1 MKYFQT
7 TKCFLL
13 SLILISLPL
22 LTSAQNNASS
32 TPVTLQI
39 VQEPIKVHG
48 QPSFVYRIKQP
59 DGTLGLRANKGD
71 DLNIVVQNKIDQ
83 PSSIHWHGI
92 ILPSDQ
98 DGVPYVTQNPI
109 MPGGSYSYHFK
120 LTQAGTFW
128 MHSHFRL
135 QEQKLLAAPLIITDP
150 NNQSSNQEVVILLED
165 FSFTSPRDIYK
176 KLRCQGNTAS
186 SDMSKMSMPKV
197 DINDVKYDAF
207 LANEHTLSD
216 PQVVRV
222 TPGSIVRLRIINAA
236 ASTNFYIDLGSLK
249 GEALAVDGNR
259 IIPQSI
265 NPFQLGMAQ
274 RVDIQVS
281 IPNKEGAYPIL
292 GRVEGSN
299 DQTGIVL
306 ATSKAHLPTL
316 KEQATNATSAFTN
329 EQEQLF
335 QAASPLAKKPV
346 TKSIALELEGN
357 MQKYIWKINNQIWP
371 YITPP
376 QVASG
381 DRVELVFINQTSMS
395 HPMHL
400 HGHTFQVTNVNGKD
414 IHGANRDTILVLPH
428 STVKVQFDAN
438 NPGVW
443 LLHCHNLYHAA
454 SGMIT
459 KLLYNKYKAPAFS
472 FLQQGSMSGAFLYTN
487 PQECAAQ

>member
-1 MKYFQT
+1 
-7 TKCFLL
+7 
-13 SLILISLPL
+13 
-22 LTSAQNNASS
+22 
-32 TPVTLQI
+32 
-39 VQEPIKVHG
+39 
-48 QPSFVYRIKQP
+48 
-59 DGTLGLRANKGD
+59 
-71 DLNIVVQNKIDQ
+71 
-83 PSSIHWHGI
+83 
-92 ILPSDQ
+92 
-98 DGVPYVTQNPI
+98 
-109 MPGGSYSYHFK
+109 
-120 LTQAGTFW
+120 
-128 MHSHFRL
+128 
-135 QEQKLLAAPLIITDP
+135 
-150 NNQSSNQEVVILLED
+150 VI
-165 FSFTSPRDIYK
+165 
-176 KLRCQGNTAS
+176 
-186 SDMSKMSMPKV
+186 
-197 DINDVKYDAF
+197 
-207 LANEHTLSD
+207 
-216 PQVVRV
+216 
-222 TPGSIVRLRIINAA
+222 
-236 ASTNFYIDLGSLK
+236 
-249 GEALAVDGNR
+249 
-259 IIPQSI
+259 
-265 NPFQLGMAQ
+265 
-274 RVDIQVS
+274 
-281 IPNKEGAYPIL
+281 
-292 GRVEGSN
+292 
-299 DQTGIVL
+299 

-428 STVKVQFDAN
+428 STMKVQFDAN